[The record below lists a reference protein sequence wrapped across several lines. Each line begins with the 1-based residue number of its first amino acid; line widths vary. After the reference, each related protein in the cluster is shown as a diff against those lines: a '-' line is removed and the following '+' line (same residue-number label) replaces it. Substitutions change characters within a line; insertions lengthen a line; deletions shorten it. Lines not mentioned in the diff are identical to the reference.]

1 MEMREQIKITG
12 GVYLVIDPSM
22 GRSLLLSKL
31 APALKTGIKAVQI
44 WNNWLSGTNKQSH
57 IAAVS
62 GLCRAYNVPL
72 LIDNDWELL
81 VDSPYLDGVHFDSVP
96 ENYLEIKRK
105 VARPFMAGIT
115 CSGDLEI
122 VRWADKN
129 EFAYV
134 SFCAMFPSTSA
145 GSCTIVMP
153 STVREARGIT
163 DLPLFVSGGITPE
176 NILSLRKLT
185 PFDGVAVISGIMSAD
200 DTSLKVRSYQDALNL
215 PIHNL

>member
-1 MEMREQIKITG
+1 MDKPKITG
-12 GVYLVIDPSM
+12 GVYLVVDPAMDRSM
-22 GRSLLLSKL
+22 LLSKL
-31 APALKTGIKAVQI
+31 APALKAGINAVQI
-44 WNNWLSGTNKQSH
+44 WGNWLPHADKRSY

-62 GLCRAYNVPL
+62 GLCRAYKVPL

-81 VDSPYLDGVHFDSVP
+81 LDSTDLDGVHFDTIP
-96 ENYLEIKRK
+96 ENYPEIKKK
-105 VARPFMAGIT
+105 VARPFLAGIT

-129 EFAYV
+129 RLAYV
-134 SFCAMFPSTSA
+134 SFCAMFPSISA

-153 STVREARGIT
+153 STVREARCIT

-200 DTSLKVRSYQDALNL
+200 DTSLKVSAYQSALNST
-215 PIHNL
+215 IHNL